1 MNTLLIINLL
11 VAVIAATAVIFIK
24 NTTYQ
29 AIILSL
35 YGFILAT
42 LFLILHSPDV
52 AMAQGVV
59 NGIIIPLVI
68 LLSLAKVRDKE
79 EDIR

>member
-1 MNTLLIINLL
+1 MNTLLLINLL
-11 VAVIAATAVIFIK
+11 LTVVAATAVIFTR

-68 LLSLAKVRDKE
+68 LLSLAKVRDKK

>member
-1 MNTLLIINLL
+1 MSTLLVLNLL
-11 VAVIAATAVIFIK
+11 LVVIAATAVVLIR

-29 AIILSL
+29 ALLLSL

-42 LFLILHSPDV
+42 LFLIFHSPDV

-68 LLSLAKVRDKE
+68 LLALAKVRERE
-79 EDIR
+79 EIR

>member
-1 MNTLLIINLL
+1 MNILLVINLL
-11 VAVIAATAVIFIK
+11 LVVFTATAVVVIR

-42 LFLILHSPDV
+42 LFLIFHSPDV

-68 LLSLAKVRDKE
+68 LFSLAKVRDRE
-79 EDIR
+79 EIK

>member
-1 MNTLLIINLL
+1 MRTLLVINLL
-11 VAVIAATAVIFIK
+11 VVVIAATAVVFTR

-35 YGFILAT
+35 YGFILAA

-59 NGIIIPLVI
+59 NGIIIPLII
-68 LLSLAKVRDKE
+68 LLSLAKVRERE
-79 EDIR
+79 EIK